1 MSCRSTTD
9 AQIVRPY
16 SSRFGESVGFNGN
29 SLKPRCGNATERRL
43 ALRQLLA
50 YPIPSFIR
58 KKLEFHAGET
68 GVSYGRN

>member
-29 SLKPRCGNATERRL
+29 GRT
-43 ALRQLLA
+43 
-50 YPIPSFIR
+50 IR
-58 KKLEFHAGET
+58 MFLHRGTREIG
-68 GVSYGRN
+68 GV